1 MWICLCEKA
10 PCEGGFYECDSGGR
24 QVEPIAGQWDE
35 RLYICNSCGVI
46 IDGATLTVV
55 GCGTPPH
62 KLETLSISL

>member
-1 MWICLCEKA
+1 MCVCGNA
-10 PCEGGFYECDSGGR
+10 PFGEGFSECNSDGR
-24 QVEPIAGQWDE
+24 QVEPVEGQWDG
-35 RLYICNSCGVI
+35 RLYICNRCGVV